1 MDDQI
6 QEDLSDLTDEELEQS
21 TMTLLHIRRLVREQ
35 DLQEKATTLFND
47 EMEDLRQRMFSH
59 KRSRPNSRHG

>member
-21 TMTLLHIRRLVREQ
+21 TMTLLRIRRLVKEQ
-35 DLQEKATTLFND
+35 DLREKTVTQFDD
-47 EMEDLRQRMFSH
+47 EMEDLNQRMFSH
-59 KRSRPNSRHG
+59 KR